1 MTIPVTHI
9 DLEMHSQESGRIEIE
24 GALAADALEKPGPE
38 VVEMLAPGLVAL
50 ALAFR

>member
-9 DLEMHSQESGRIEIE
+9 DSEMHSQEFGRIEIE
-24 GALAADALEKPGPE
+24 GALAAEAVGKPGPE
-38 VVEMLAPGLVAL
+38 VVETLAPGLMAL

>member
-9 DLEMHSQESGRIEIE
+9 DSEMHSQEFGRIEIE
-24 GALAADALEKPGPE
+24 GALAAEAVEKPGPE
-38 VVEMLAPGLVAL
+38 VVETLAPGLMAL